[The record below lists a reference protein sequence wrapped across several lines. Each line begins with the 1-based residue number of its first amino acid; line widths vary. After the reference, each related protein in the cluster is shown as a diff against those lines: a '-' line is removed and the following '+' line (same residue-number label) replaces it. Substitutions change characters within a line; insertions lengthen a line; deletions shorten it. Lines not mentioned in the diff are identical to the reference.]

1 MSCTTYKVEVD
12 GCVDGMKTVSVDLYA
27 GLQGATGP
35 SGAPSTVP
43 GATGPTGPQG
53 IQGIQG
59 IQGEPGAVGATG
71 PSGVSVVGA
80 TGPSGTPG
88 SVGATGASGLSVVG
102 ATGASGAS
110 VVGATGAT
118 GPTSTVPGP
127 QGSTGATG
135 PMPSQAALS
144 FQTSRFVGDGSTLSF
159 GPLTGW
165 QSGDANAQFQAALDG
180 IEQDPDPT
188 NGAFVVASNAIAFAS
203 APPSGVQ
210 IVVRKPTVSLL

>member
-12 GCVDGMKTVSVDLYA
+12 GCVDGMKTVSVDLFA

-88 SVGATGASGLSVVG
+88 SVGATGASGLSVIG
-102 ATGASGAS
+102 A
-110 VVGATGAT
+110 
-118 GPTSTVPGP
+118 
-127 QGSTGATG
+127 TGATG
-135 PMPSQAALS
+135 PMPSQASIA

-165 QSGDANAQFQAALDG
+165 QSGDANAQFQAAIDG
-180 IEQDPDPT
+180 VEQDPDPT
-188 NGAFVVASNAIAFAS
+188 NGAFVVVSNAIAFAS

>member
-1 MSCTTYKVEVD
+1 MSCTTYQVEVD
-12 GCVDGMKTVSVDLYA
+12 GCVDGMKTVSVSLYA

-53 IQGIQG
+53 IQGLQG
-59 IQGEPGAVGATG
+59 IQGEPGMAGATGPSGASIVGATG
-71 PSGVSVVGA
+71 PSGVS
-80 TGPSGTPG
+80 G

-102 ATGASGAS
+102 ATGASGVS

-118 GPTSTVPGP
+118 GFPSSVPGP
-127 QGSTGATG
+127 QGATGATG
-135 PMPSQAALS
+135 PTPSQASVS

-159 GPLTGW
+159 FPLTGF
-165 QSGDANAQFQAALDG
+165 QTGDANAQFQVDLDG

-188 NGAFVVASNAIAFAS
+188 NGAFVVASNAIVFSS